1 MICENSVCKC
11 VGFVSKKSR
20 IVSVISSRDTLFCHK
35 YVESGN
41 KSHAAREVGYA
52 KGSNTVAN
60 RILKRPEIQEYI
72 QQLTEEREQLRR
84 VTATGV
90 IIELAKTAFFDF
102 AEMVDCLK
110 GNGSL
115 DKENW
120 STEARSA
127 VSSIKVTKTY
137 RDVID
142 EGCEIDV
149 TTEIKTWDR
158 LRALKMLGDH
168 VGAFTD
174 LNVAIAV
181 LRTYGINLAKVDGE
195 WQVMND
201 GGT

>member
-1 MICENSVCKC
+1 MTLTLP
-11 VGFVSKKSR
+11 
-20 IVSVISSRDTLFCHK
+20 VISSRESLFCHS
-35 YVESGN
+35 YAESGN
-41 KSHAAREVGYA
+41 KAKAAKTAGYGGNPSA
-52 KGSNTVAN
+52 AAN
-60 RILKRPEIQEYI
+60 RLLKRDEINEYV
-72 QQLTEEREQLRR
+72 QQLIDERESLRR
-84 VTATGV
+84 ITATGV

-102 AEMVDCLK
+102 AEMVDCLQS
-110 GNGSL
+110 NGSL
-115 DKENW
+115 KKENW
-120 STEARSA
+120 STDARSA
-127 VSSIKVTKTY
+127 VSSIKVTRTY
-137 RDVID
+137 REVEDGH
-142 EGCEIDV
+142 ELDV

>member
-1 MICENSVCKC
+1 MTIATPQ
-11 VGFVSKKSR
+11 
-20 IVSVISSRDTLFCHK
+20 ISSRESLFCHS
-35 YVESGN
+35 YAESGN
-41 KSHAAREVGYA
+41 KAKAAKAAGYSGNPSSVAARL
-52 KGSNTVAN
+52 
-60 RILKRPEIQEYI
+60 LKRPEIVQYVE
-72 QQLTEEREQLRR
+72 QLIEERENLRR
-84 VTATGV
+84 ITATGV

-120 STEARSA
+120 STDARSA
-127 VSSIKVTKTY
+127 VSSIKITKTY
-137 RDVID
+137 RDVIE

-201 GGT
+201 GGA

>member
-1 MICENSVCKC
+1 MTLTT
-11 VGFVSKKSR
+11 
-20 IVSVISSRDTLFCHK
+20 SVISSRESLFCHS
-35 YVESGN
+35 YAESGN
-41 KSHAAREVGYA
+41 KAKAAKTAGYGGNPSA
-52 KGSNTVAN
+52 AAN
-60 RILKRPEIQEYI
+60 RLLKRSEINDYI
-72 QQLTEEREQLRR
+72 DQLIEERESLRR
-84 VTATGV
+84 ITATGV
-90 IIELAKTAFFDF
+90 IVELAKTAFFDF
-102 AEMVDCLK
+102 AEMVDCLQE
-110 GNGSL
+110 NGSL

-120 STEARSA
+120 STDARSA
-127 VSSIKVTKTY
+127 VSSVKVTKTY
-137 RDVID
+137 REVVDK
-142 EGCEIDV
+142 GCEIDV

>member
-1 MICENSVCKC
+1 MTPTIP
-11 VGFVSKKSR
+11 
-20 IVSVISSRDTLFCHK
+20 VISSRESLFCHS
-35 YVESGN
+35 YAESGN
-41 KSHAAREVGYA
+41 KAKAAKTAGYGGNPSA
-52 KGSNTVAN
+52 AAN
-60 RILKRPEIQEYI
+60 RLLKRSEINEYI
-72 QQLTEEREQLRR
+72 QQLIDERESLRR
-84 VTATGV
+84 ITATGV

-115 DKENW
+115 DKEKW
-120 STEARSA
+120 STDARSA

-195 WQVMND
+195 WQVLKD
-201 GGT
+201 GSA